1 MQLHFHDCD
10 LIRLLSND
18 LIFLLPES
26 LNEESLLLQ
35 GLVALVSHGEAVLAR
50 CLRWVIIGCFPCRG
64 FFRLFCGASCAVIQ
78 LEARFM
84 PHLHAL
90 LVCAM
95 ILHLSPLGPPPLRPA
110 YLCLDEVFNQSEGV
124 EGCRRSQGM
133 RHKAETL
140 LVVVHILDHLNAR
153 RIDYLELAH
162 RVFHSVTVVGAEG
175 AHLDFIGKREV
186 VVRQHHGQV
195 WVRVLLAL
203 VFLPFPLLV

>member
-10 LIRLLSND
+10 LIRLLSDD

-35 GLVALVSHGEAVLAR
+35 GLVALMSHGKAVRAR
-50 CLRWVIIGCFPCRG
+50 RFRWVIIGCFRCRG
-64 FFRLFCGASCAVIQ
+64 FFQLFRGARCAVIQ
-78 LEARFM
+78 LEARFS

-90 LVCAM
+90 LGGAV
-95 ILHLSPLGPPPLRPA
+95 ILHVGPLGSSPLRPA

-124 EGCRRSQGM
+124 EGCCRPQGV
-133 RHKAETL
+133 RHEAETL

-162 RVFHSVTVVGAEG
+162 RVFHSVTVVGGEG
-175 AHLDFIGKREV
+175 THLDFVGKREV
-186 VVRQHHGQV
+186 VVGQHHCQV
-195 WVRVLLAL
+195 WVRILLAFVLLL
-203 VFLPFPLLV
+203 LSLLV